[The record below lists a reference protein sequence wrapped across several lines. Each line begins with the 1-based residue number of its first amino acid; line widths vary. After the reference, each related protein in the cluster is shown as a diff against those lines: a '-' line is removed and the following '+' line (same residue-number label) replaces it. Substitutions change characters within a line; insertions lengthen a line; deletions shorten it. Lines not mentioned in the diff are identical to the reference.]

1 MFLWICIVVGVIFL
15 DQLTKWLAV
24 IFLEGGPSVPV
35 ISWFIQFS
43 YVENTGAA
51 WGMFGEPGQRWIF
64 LTLSSIAIVAI
75 LLYVFIAKPKSV
87 LLRTALAFIVGGGI
101 GNMIDRVLLG
111 YVVDFL
117 DFTFMDFPVFNVA
130 DSFVCIGAAMM
141 MLYIILDTIKDYK
154 NGKQKADIAEGDRN
168 DGGDEA

>member
-1 MFLWICIVVGVIFL
+1 MFVWICVAVGVIFL

-24 IFLEGGPSVPV
+24 IFLQGNPPVPF
-35 ISWFIQFS
+35 IDWFIRFT

-51 WGMFGEPGQRWIF
+51 WGMFGAPDQRWIF
-64 LTLSSIAIVAI
+64 MTLSTVSIVAVV
-75 LLYVFIAKPKSV
+75 LYMFIMKPKNP
-87 LLRTALAFIVGGGI
+87 LLRISLAFIVGGGI

-130 DSFVCIGAAMM
+130 DSFVCIGAAMLI
-141 MLYIILDTIKDYK
+141 LYIVIDTVKEYK
-154 NGKQKADIAEGDRN
+154 NGKQKADTSDGDRQG
-168 DGGDEA
+168 GGDEA